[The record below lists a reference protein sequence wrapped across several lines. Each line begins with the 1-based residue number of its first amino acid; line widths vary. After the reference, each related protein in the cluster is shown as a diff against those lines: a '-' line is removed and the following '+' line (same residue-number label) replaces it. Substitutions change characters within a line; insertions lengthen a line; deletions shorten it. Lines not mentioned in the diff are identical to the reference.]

1 MTEEVTRLITTTTEL
16 TELCR
21 HIRDAGRVAVDTEF
35 VWERTFYPEL
45 GIVQLAIDEE
55 RGWLLDIPAL
65 AGHLDELGAVLADP
79 AVEKIIHDARQDLT
93 ILKKAA
99 GGYPK
104 NIFDTRLAAGF
115 VGPSA
120 SLSLYDACRR
130 FTGRTL
136 DKGETRSN
144 WLKRPLS
151 PAQCRY
157 ALYDVFFLPEIRS
170 RIMELARKLGR
181 CEWIAEE
188 MKIYDDP
195 ALYDE
200 APLGEVYGKVKGA
213 ARLQRQELAVLKEL
227 AAWRDREARRRNRP
241 RRHIIPDD
249 PLLNLAMSQPDS
261 IEIIKKS
268 CGLSPRAA
276 QRYGAKLREIIRQ
289 GRRIPQNDYPPS
301 LRKTHNR
308 NLALRARRLLDFI
321 QEFCSD
327 KELDPALI
335 ANRQEIEKLLRA
347 ADPPACPIPLTRG
360 WRLEFI
366 GREILQRL

>member
-1 MTEEVTRLITTTTEL
+1 MTSHSLVTEEGEL
-16 TELCR
+16 GKICIE
-21 HIRDAGRVAVDTEF
+21 IENAGRVAVDTEF

-45 GIVQLAIDEE
+45 GIVQLAIDEH

-65 AGHLDELGAVLADP
+65 AGRLDKLGDLLADP
-79 AVEKIIHDARQDLT
+79 ETEKIIHDARQDLT
-93 ILKKAA
+93 ILKKAT
-99 GGYPK
+99 GRNPK

-120 SLSLYDACRR
+120 SLSLFDACRR

-136 DKGETRSN
+136 DKGETRSD

-157 ALYDVFFLPEIRS
+157 ALYDVFFLPEIRN
-170 RIMELARKLGR
+170 RIMEAAQKLGR
-181 CEWIAEE
+181 SAWIAEE
-188 MKIYDDP
+188 MKLYDDP

-227 AAWRDREARRRNRP
+227 AAWRDREAQRRNRP

-261 IEIIKKS
+261 IEIIKKG

-276 QRYGAKLREIIRQ
+276 QRYAAKLREIIRR
-289 GRRIPQNDYPPS
+289 GRRTPQSDYPPS

-321 QEFCSD
+321 RDFCSN
-327 KELDPALI
+327 KAIDPALI
-335 ANRQEIEKLLRA
+335 ANRQEIEKLLSA
-347 ADPPACPIPLTRG
+347 PDPAACPIPLTRG